1 MHVWIFGGGAYPG
14 GCANGL
20 LARERP
26 DCIKKY
32 LAQRHVDALGP
43 MEGSTVLVGDWL
55 EPDETLIGVSSGSS
69 VLMASTGWILPRPS
83 TSLRA
88 SATAFF
94 TGISWRGNGVSSS
107 LSRPIAAVKNGQKI
121 I

>member
-1 MHVWIFGGGAYPG
+1 MHVWIFGGGAYPS

-43 MEGSTVLVGDWL
+43 MEGSTVLVGVRLQRIDGL
-55 EPDETLIGVSSGSS
+55 DRLD
-69 VLMASTGWILPRPS
+69 L
-83 TSLRA
+83 
-88 SATAFF
+88 ATAVDL
-94 TGISWRGNGVSSS
+94 TSRVRNGILYWDIPEGNGVSSS

>member
-1 MHVWIFGGGAYPG
+1 MHVWIFDNGAYPS

-55 EPDETLIGVSSGSS
+55 DL
-69 VLMASTGWILPRPS
+69 
-83 TSLRA
+83 
-88 SATAFF
+88 ATAVDL
-94 TGISWRGNGVSSS
+94 TSRVRNGILYWDIPEGNGVSSS

>member
-26 DCIKKY
+26 DCIKKDR
-32 LAQRHVDALGP
+32 AQRHVAALGP
-43 MEGSTVLVGDWL
+43 MEGSTVLGGDWL
-55 EPDETLIGVSSGSS
+55 EPDETLIGVVAVQRIDG
-69 VLMASTGWILPRPS
+69 LDRLD
-83 TSLRA
+83 L
-88 SATAFF
+88 ATAVDL
-94 TGISWRGNGVSSS
+94 TSRVRNGILYWDIPEGNGVSSS
-107 LSRPIAAVKNGQKI
+107 LSRPIAAVKNEQKI

>member
-1 MHVWIFGGGAYPG
+1 MHVWIFDNGAYPS

-43 MEGSTVLVGDWL
+43 MEGSSVLVGDWL
-55 EPDETLIGVSSGSS
+55 EPDETLIGVVAVQRIDG
-69 VLMASTGWILPRPS
+69 LDRLD
-83 TSLRA
+83 L
-88 SATAFF
+88 ATAVDL
-94 TGISWRGNGVSSS
+94 TSRVRNGILYWDIPEGNGVSSS